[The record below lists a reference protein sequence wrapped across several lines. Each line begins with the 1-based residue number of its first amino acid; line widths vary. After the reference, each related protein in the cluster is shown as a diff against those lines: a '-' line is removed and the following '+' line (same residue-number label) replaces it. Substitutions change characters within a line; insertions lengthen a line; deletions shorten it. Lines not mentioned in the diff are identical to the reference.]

1 MTTPPDERPASRA
14 DASAALVAEMRA
26 AVEEATRQIEELTA
40 ALVDH
45 RALVDDLES
54 VVDILLDLAPCSVV
68 VIDDSRR
75 ITGLSEEAGLRLEG
89 AAVGKPLSSVLPDVA
104 ADAAV
109 DTLDDG
115 ARAAVELAT
124 GGEGARVHPL
134 PGGGAVLVL
143 PNR

>member
-1 MTTPPDERPASRA
+1 MTTPPADRPASRA
-14 DASAALVAEMRA
+14 DAAAELVAEMRA
-26 AVEEATRQIEELTA
+26 AVEDATRQIEELTT
-40 ALVDH
+40 ALGERQV
-45 RALVDDLES
+45 LVDDLES
-54 VVDILLDLAPCSVV
+54 VLDILLGLAPCSVV

-75 ITGLSEEAGLRLEG
+75 ITGLSADAGVHIEG

-104 ADAAV
+104 ADVAV
-109 DTLDDG
+109 DTLDHG

>member
-1 MTTPPDERPASRA
+1 MTTPPAERPASRA
-14 DASAALVAEMRA
+14 DASAELVAEMRV

-40 ALVDH
+40 ALRDRQV
-45 RALVDDLES
+45 LLDDLES

-75 ITGLSEEAGLRLEG
+75 ITGLSEGAGVHLEG

-104 ADAAV
+104 ADSVV
-109 DTLDDG
+109 DTLDHG
-115 ARAAVELAT
+115 TRAAVELGSA
-124 GGEGARVHPL
+124 GEGATVHPL

>member
-1 MTTPPDERPASRA
+1 
-14 DASAALVAEMRA
+14 VH
-26 AVEEATRQIEELTA
+26 I
-40 ALVDH
+40 
-45 RALVDDLES
+45 
-54 VVDILLDLAPCSVV
+54 
-68 VIDDSRR
+68 
-75 ITGLSEEAGLRLEG
+75 EG

-109 DTLDDG
+109 DTLDHG

>member
-1 MTTPPDERPASRA
+1 MTTPPDDRPASRA
-14 DASAALVAEMRA
+14 DATAELVAEMRA
-26 AVEEATRQIEELTA
+26 AVEEATRQIEELTT
-40 ALVDH
+40 ALGDSQV
-45 RALVDDLES
+45 LVDDLES

-75 ITGLSEEAGLRLEG
+75 ITGLSAGAGAQLEG

-104 ADAAV
+104 ADTAV
-109 DTLDDG
+109 DALDHG

-124 GGEGARVHPL
+124 GGKGARVHPL